1 MFPLFELAKIL
12 KYGGSGNGSS
22 RQNATV
28 RRCAWKEVGEMSQLA
43 LYFSNDYLLLR
54 YCIRGRAPVVR
65 QIPWLPDQPIVDLC
79 FDATGTWLLVITV
92 KTHLFI
98 IPVLT
103 LMNPSAHVNQLWKTD
118 DVTEIKPVL
127 GKGGRSPTCV
137 TWWYTL
143 SDQHIAVVGTQQGDI
158 LCVDLLRNIVLGETS
173 IPEGIVKIDLVQD
186 DRQSVTYA
194 LISTRSGSQW
204 KLLLEQKNM
213 EIHWVEDRGV
223 HEQMDGRPVL
233 PIYNF
238 VNQTVSEELSHDFI
252 PLKFYNFG
260 KGITLSAQYA
270 RGRHFVAA
278 HDCKSQTYQVYDSN
292 LEHNPLFVYKIP
304 ANTENLLLTD
314 KLMFM
319 TQMADGKTQLMLLS
333 NQMSETSLDDHIN
346 FNKDA
351 IVQAFGFP
359 ASESI
364 VAVFK
369 RSYPFYWHE
378 KREEELLQKS
388 ASASSR
394 EFVKKD
400 EKLATDANKRR
411 SGGTSQEKPKSE
423 LEAVELSAAYSI
435 QISTHTVLDGCIVVT
450 QDGAYEC
457 RPRVSPERYFLDLAL
472 TTSDSHQTE
481 LLGIMLSLDI
491 NMLYELAAEYRLAR
505 GDFVHSIRLYQL
517 SKCPYI
523 KRVANFAHY
532 GRIPEVMN
540 YLKQVLGN
548 RSLDLNTSE
557 KKQLAD
563 MALHCYVHQIVTSNG
578 KDKGLVQA
586 LRDFLLSSF
595 SYDEMTALTLLSMHN
610 LMDLL
615 FELAKSRGL
624 IGDALELL
632 VQQGHV
638 TFTTPQLDILAQ
650 KGVSIHLARVRDGTF
665 LRCMSTEDFVNF
677 LLEKPQLAMQFV
689 PQLSIAL
696 SSMDLNTLLQV
707 AQLFDPSKQVV
718 REIMAKE
725 LDNEGWGRRKNR
737 RSHSVSSM
745 SSFMSSVSSM
755 SDHSE
760 SAGDVTMPSVSE
772 LVHFFILVVLHLNEK
787 HRQPKFST
795 DFLEEDMSYEAE
807 SDDLETSFSKKPRL
821 LTLQP
826 AAIGCGQNHSALA
839 RNGDLYTWGNTD
851 HGRLGHGDITTPHG
865 LSQVQ
870 RVETLHMLK
879 IQVVSVSCGAQHTL
893 VLSNQGLYSW
903 GSSQYGQVGAGQRQK
918 YTRPMLLDSVQDV
931 QFVSVSCGQY
941 HSMALA
947 ADGRVF
953 TWGWGVHGN
962 LGHGNV
968 EDCLIPTNIQALNDK
983 QVTRISAGYSHS
995 VVCTARGE
1003 VYTFGCGMFG
1013 QLGHAKTEKRTFPIK
1028 VNGIP
1033 EPVHTVATKYFHN
1046 IAVTID
1052 NQVYVWGASPQVL
1065 RYMAHLTRRQR
1076 MSATG
1081 SVHGGPQRPPDIPK
1095 HLLPQLVDTT
1105 MVFDKIVQVS
1115 CGNNHSVMITQDGEM
1130 YSWGKNYDGQLGL
1143 GSKMEQ
1149 TQPTMVVS
1157 VNDKKIVHVC
1167 CGAEFAIAL
1176 DSEGAVYSWGRN
1188 DTGQLGWSE
1197 HLESTSKYSNRRP
1210 KHSRDRSSGGFER
1223 EFLVPTQ
1230 LKGFPSLTILSR
1242 KLLMPKTKRKHSHDS
1257 SDWWSDDCYEDVSD
1271 SLEIPNLSTVVD
1283 PPYGSQVIAVVL
1295 KHMSSFCE
1303 PTKLLR
1309 MCIDHEDCQSAADVC
1324 QSGGLYSQA
1333 LYYRLRWLSQCA
1345 GQVENMCQTAAR
1357 IITFYLKHVSL
1368 SSGLHQNHY
1377 QREPAKETIRQTL
1390 GHVFDF
1396 WDRQKLPVSDLESL
1410 LNSHMDQIAYPLSLM
1425 AIRENSELNEDEVST
1440 DPKLGNIPEE
1450 IKKQFSTKFLLGLT
1464 ANVVNRIEKG
1474 QGCEEYCQI
1483 LSGETA
1489 GLKVEPEQNLIPI
1502 DKLWQEILQNLS
1514 KDVEKRSHI
1523 TMSTNEIEYLTAA
1536 RPSFLQTNEEVSS
1549 SPQPVRAVLFTCGHN
1564 FTEKMFLDT
1573 TLTQLSNDLTKGRL
1587 PLNNSAM
1594 LLSQY
1599 YKKKGYIPMACPKC
1613 VFATVQDIPVA

>member
-1 MFPLFELAKIL
+1 
-12 KYGGSGNGSS
+12 
-22 RQNATV
+22 
-28 RRCAWKEVGEMSQLA
+28 
-43 LYFSNDYLLLR
+43 
-54 YCIRGRAPVVR
+54 
-65 QIPWLPDQPIVDLC
+65 
-79 FDATGTWLLVITV
+79 
-92 KTHLFI
+92 
-98 IPVLT
+98 
-103 LMNPSAHVNQLWKTD
+103 
-118 DVTEIKPVL
+118 
-127 GKGGRSPTCV
+127 
-137 TWWYTL
+137 
-143 SDQHIAVVGTQQGDI
+143 
-158 LCVDLLRNIVLGETS
+158 
-173 IPEGIVKIDLVQD
+173 
-186 DRQSVTYA
+186 
-194 LISTRSGSQW
+194 
-204 KLLLEQKNM
+204 M

-595 SYDEMTALTLLSMHN
+595 SYDEMTALTLLSTHN

-1076 MSATG
+1076 MNATG

-1257 SDWWSDDCYEDVSD
+1257 SDWWSDDCYEDVSE

-1357 IITFYLKHVSL
+1357 IINFYLKHVSL